1 MRFALIAT
9 AAAAAVA
16 VPFAAGVAGP
26 AMSPEQFLTEVRC
39 TAYADIDLSDS
50 ELAEAK
56 WALNA
61 EARQQSPEL
70 AAQARAEIREIA
82 RKAVSIQSP
91 ADAVMIH
98 RERAAA
104 CSGALL
110 AAGADS
116 PSAV

>member
-1 MRFALIAT
+1 MRFAMIAT

-16 VPFAAGVAGP
+16 VPLAAGASGP
-26 AMSPEQFLTEVRC
+26 AMSPEQFLSEVRC
-39 TAYADIDLSDS
+39 TAYADITMTDA
-50 ELAEAK
+50 ELARVK
-56 WALNA
+56 WALNV
-61 EARQQSPEL
+61 EARQQGSEL
-70 AAQARAEIREIA
+70 AAVARAEIREIA